1 MKKIGLL
8 SLCLATLFAN
18 AQSIKLEN
26 GKKITENTI
35 SSIDMEMSAMGQQ
48 MKINSSITNV
58 INVTAV
64 EDKNYKATNTITK
77 ITMSQEG
84 MGQNV
89 NFDSDKKE
97 DATSEM
103 GKEMGKDLNQPVEII
118 IDKTTGKATE
128 TNKKVEEKTDD
139 KNPFSELMGGG
150 AAKSSEALVS
160 SAFFTI
166 PVGKK
171 VADKWTDSLTQDGMK
186 ALKTYELQS
195 IKDNIATILLK
206 TSTNGTLSKEMQ
218 GMQIEMTMTGKGDAI
233 MTIDTKTGLVKKNVV
248 TGNTDGTMDVM
259 GQSMPFTMK
268 ISSTTTYE

>member
-8 SLCLATLFAN
+8 SLCFVTILVN
-18 AQSIKLEN
+18 AQSIKLEK
-26 GKKITENTI
+26 GKKITENTT
-35 SSIDMEMSAMGQQ
+35 SSIEMEMSAMGQQ
-48 MKINSSITNV
+48 MKINSTLTNV

-77 ITMSQEG
+77 ITMSQDG

-97 DATSEM
+97 DTASEM
-103 GKEMGKDLNQPVEII
+103 GKEMGKDINQPIEIT

-128 TNKKVEEKTDD
+128 TNKKVEEKSDD
-139 KNPFSELMGGG
+139 KNPFSDLMGGG

-166 PVGKK
+166 PAGKK

-186 ALKTYELQS
+186 AMKTYELQS

-206 TSTNGTLSKEMQ
+206 TSTNGTMSKEMQ

-233 MTIDTKTGLVKKNVV
+233 MTVDTKTGLVKKNIV

-259 GQSMPFTMK
+259 GQSMPFSMK
-268 ISSTTTYE
+268 VTSTTVYE